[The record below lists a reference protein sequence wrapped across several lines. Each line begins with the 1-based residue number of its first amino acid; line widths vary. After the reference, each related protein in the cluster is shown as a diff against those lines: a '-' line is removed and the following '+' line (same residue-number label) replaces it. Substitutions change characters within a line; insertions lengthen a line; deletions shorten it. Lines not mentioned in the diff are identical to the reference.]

1 MMNKKGQTLIS
12 FVIILPVFILF
23 LAFIVDTGMLLK
35 EKNKLNGTTKTI
47 IKNSY
52 QKRFENDYQ
61 DQIIDSFEKNK
72 IPTHHLNLVVQ
83 NETISV
89 ANEYE
94 IESIFGQIIGI
105 ENYKIHLNMTFQVNQ
120 DKIILK
126 KE

>member
-72 IPTHHLNLVVQ
+72 IPTHHLNLEVQ
-83 NETISV
+83 NETISI

>member
-72 IPTHHLNLVVQ
+72 IPTHHLILEVQ